1 MNEQTLSGRLNHD
14 IHILVLDDE
23 PMVVDSLEAL
33 IGLETAFSVH
43 RFTDPLAARDSLSE
57 QAYHAVVSD
66 FLMPELD
73 GVAFLS
79 SAREQ
84 QPLASRILLTGYAD
98 KRNAIRSINEV
109 GLYQYLEKPWDNDRL
124 LLVLRNAAERSVLLR
139 ELDERMQVLEQA
151 DRALA
156 ELRSRLLKT
165 IL

>member
-1 MNEQTLSGRLNHD
+1 
-14 IHILVLDDE
+14 
-23 PMVVDSLEAL
+23 
-33 IGLETAFSVH
+33 
-43 RFTDPLAARDSLSE
+43 
-57 QAYHAVVSD
+57 
-66 FLMPELD
+66 
-73 GVAFLS
+73 
-79 SAREQ
+79 
-84 QPLASRILLTGYAD
+84 LASRILLTGYAD